1 MNTSE
6 HRTRKINMDP
16 PKNKSYGK
24 GLMISFDSFSNSI
37 GSIYLHQLAGEATE
51 TLRFPFKFDDA

>member
-1 MNTSE
+1 
-6 HRTRKINMDP
+6 
-16 PKNKSYGK
+16 
-24 GLMISFDSFSNSI
+24 MISFDSYINSM